1 MSEFIKTMLI
11 GLMVIGSN
19 LVVVLGVIAMWVSTW
34 PWWWVSAISS
44 VAVFYMAYDL
54 GKWLTK
60 D

>member
-34 PWWWVSAISS
+34 PWWVSAISS